1 QKTYKM
7 FSTIFRDFIL
17 NPYLVYVISIGIII
31 FLIWRLYIEFYE
43 YLIKEQCRRQNLKF
57 VRIPSQSMALL
68 RKKRYDIVETEMIKT
83 NGKLFGANMLNE
95 MTIYVADAELVQI
108 ICNREFTKFSN
119 RRVFLLEDPVWD
131 NLLFATNDEK
141 WKRLRSI
148 MSPAFSSGKLRKFKY
163 CIDDTFKIMA
173 MNLDKSI
180 ARDPVINVKQLVG
193 AFTMDTIIQISMG
206 MRIDSLKDPNNL
218 IIKYA
223 RKLFGHDINIRDTLV
238 FFIAFFHP
246 KLLKYLH
253 LRFQGEAIDY
263 FKKCVLEI
271 VEKKRKE
278 MKNRQ
283 ESMKATN
290 FIELVLEVEK
300 EQESMMS
307 QQQQQQNGNA
317 KPFKHITIDEM
328 IAQCITFFTVGYD
341 TTATTITNTCYTM
354 ATNPEKQE
362 KLYKSIIET
371 LEQLANERDDGCND
385 PYELITFDTLNRFEY
400 LNACLNESMRFLTLV
415 AATERLATEDCRI
428 ETSDKKIWFNVKKG
442 NVIRIPILSLHKD
455 SENFSQPDQF
465 IPERFLPEQ
474 NNDVERN
481 FNKYAFMPFGTG
493 PRKCIASNLAILE
506 AKMALIHLFRM
517 YRLSVDQKR
526 TKIPIDYY
534 INADLL
540 ISKDVYLHVEQRL

>member
-1 QKTYKM
+1 
-7 FSTIFRDFIL
+7 
-17 NPYLVYVISIGIII
+17 
-31 FLIWRLYIEFYE
+31 
-43 YLIKEQCRRQNLKF
+43 
-57 VRIPSQSMALL
+57 
-68 RKKRYDIVETEMIKT
+68 
-83 NGKLFGANMLNE
+83 
-95 MTIYVADAELVQI
+95 
-108 ICNREFTKFSN
+108 
-119 RRVFLLEDPVWD
+119 
-131 NLLFATNDEK
+131 
-141 WKRLRSI
+141 
-148 MSPAFSSGKLRKFKY
+148 
-163 CIDDTFKIMA
+163 
-173 MNLDKSI
+173 
-180 ARDPVINVKQLVG
+180 
-193 AFTMDTIIQISMG
+193 
-206 MRIDSLKDPNNL
+206 
-218 IIKYA
+218 
-223 RKLFGHDINIRDTLV
+223 
-238 FFIAFFHP
+238 
-246 KLLKYLH
+246 
-253 LRFQGEAIDY
+253 
-263 FKKCVLEI
+263 
-271 VEKKRKE
+271 
-278 MKNRQ
+278 
-283 ESMKATN
+283 
-290 FIELVLEVEK
+290 
-300 EQESMMS
+300 
-307 QQQQQQNGNA
+307 
-317 KPFKHITIDEM
+317 M

-371 LEQLANERDDGCND
+371 LKQLANERDDGCND